1 MPSKAIDAAV
11 RAIAPPSQ
19 DYEARARRR
28 QDLLTKP
35 TGALGRLET
44 YAIRLAGIQRTD
56 RPDLG
61 PGALVLFA
69 ADHGVARRGVSAYPS
84 EVTGQMVQNFLGG
97 GAAVNVLARAL
108 DFEVRIVDV
117 GVNALLP
124 DHDRLI
130 RAALGP
136 GTADMHEGPAMT
148 SAQAVRGIEIG
159 IEQTERALTDGAG
172 LFVPGEMGIGN
183 TTAATALGAVL
194 TGRPPA
200 DLVGRGTGLDDA
212 QLAEKLRVITHA
224 IERNAPDPTDPLDVA
239 AKLGGFE
246 IVAAAGAILGAA
258 ARGVTV
264 VLDGFII
271 AAAAL
276 IAVRLAPGA
285 LAYCFAGHRSAE
297 RGHAL
302 LLRELGLD
310 PVLNLELRLGE
321 GTGALL
327 ASGILRAA
335 CALHNEMA
343 TFDTAGVSD
352 RE

>member
-1 MPSKAIDAAV
+1 M
-11 RAIAPPSQ
+11 
-19 DYEARARRR
+19 
-28 QDLLTKP
+28 
-35 TGALGRLET
+35 
-44 YAIRLAGIQRTD
+44 
-56 RPDLG
+56 
-61 PGALVLFA
+61 LFA
-69 ADHGVARRGVSAYPS
+69 ADHGVARRGVSAYPP

-108 DFEVRIVDV
+108 DFDVQIVDM
-117 GVNALLP
+117 GVNAVLP

-130 RAALGP
+130 RAALGS
-136 GTADMHEGPAMT
+136 GTADLHEGPAMT
-148 SAQAVRGIEIG
+148 RAQAVRGIEIG
-159 IEQTERALTDGAG
+159 IEQPHAGAA

-183 TTAATALGAVL
+183 TTAATALGGAL

-200 DLVGRGTGLDDA
+200 ELVGRGTGLDEA
-212 QLAEKLRVITHA
+212 QLADKLRVITHA
-224 IERNAPDPTDPLDVA
+224 IEHNVPDPTDPLDVA

-264 VLDGFII
+264 VLDGFIV

-297 RGHAL
+297 RGHTL

-310 PVLNLELRLGE
+310 PILDLKLRLGE

-327 ASGILRAA
+327 ASSVLRSA